1 MAKGGIEMTRLLS
14 LDTSTTSTGCAVYE
28 NGKLKETKLIVGDK
42 KVLAEDRIRN
52 ILKSIFDY
60 ISEISPDIVVF
71 ETPSIARN
79 AKTQRE
85 LCFVAGGVMG
95 ICTIKDIFYY
105 EMRPSEWRKIVKSKD
120 EVLPRKRAELK
131 EWAIQK
137 VKTDFGIEV
146 GDDIA
151 DAVLMGKAY
160 IKEFS

>member
-1 MAKGGIEMTRLLS
+1 MAILLS

-28 NGKLKETKLIVGDK
+28 NGKLIETKLIVGDK
-42 KVLAEDRIRN
+42 KISAEDRIRN
-52 ILKSIFDY
+52 ILKNIFNY

-71 ETPSIARN
+71 ETPSITRN

-85 LCFVAGGVMG
+85 LCFVAGGVIG

-105 EMRPSEWRKIVKSKD
+105 EMRPSEWRKIVRSED
-120 EVLPRKRAELK
+120 EVLPRKRVELK
-131 EWAIQK
+131 KWAIDK
-137 VKTDFGIEV
+137 VKADFGIEV

-160 IKEFS
+160 IGLFE

>member
-1 MAKGGIEMTRLLS
+1 MAILLS

-28 NGKLKETKLIVGDK
+28 NGKLRETKLIVGDK
-42 KVLAEDRIRN
+42 KTTAEDRIRE
-52 ILKSIFDY
+52 ILKNIFNY

-95 ICTIKDIFYY
+95 ICVIKDIFYY
-105 EMRPSEWRKIVKSKD
+105 EMRPSEWRKIVRSEN
-120 EVLPRKRAELK
+120 EVLPRKRVELK
-131 EWAIQK
+131 KWAIDK
-137 VKTDFGIEV
+137 VKADFGIEV

-160 IKEFS
+160 IGLFE

>member
-1 MAKGGIEMTRLLS
+1 MAILLS

-28 NGKLKETKLIVGDK
+28 NGKLRETKLIVGDK
-42 KVLAEDRIRN
+42 KTAVENRIREILTN
-52 ILKSIFDY
+52 ISDY

-79 AKTQRE
+79 PKTQRE
-85 LCFVAGGVMG
+85 LCYVCGCVIGLC
-95 ICTIKDIFYY
+95 IIKDIFYY
-105 EMRPSEWRKIVKSKD
+105 EMRPSEWRKIVRSED
-120 EVLPRKRAELK
+120 EVLPRKRVELK
-131 EWAIQK
+131 KWAIDK
-137 VKTDFGIEV
+137 VRADFDIEV